1 MDIWILEFAVIIECS
16 ENEHKT
22 VSHKHQSARL
32 APSKATNLN
41 AKDQEQHHVIFYVT
55 SKIIFSDR
63 LKIWRIVNDIFML
76 NFVARSNKKIVSE
89 PSDPTEL
96 QILLLVTGMFQYFSQ
111 IPLEQ
116 PDFDSTEPQ
125 QQPVDGL

>member
-1 MDIWILEFAVIIECS
+1 MDIWILKLAVIVECS

-22 VSHKHQSARL
+22 VSHQHQSARL

-41 AKDQEQHHVIFYVT
+41 AQDQEQHYVIFYVT
-55 SKIIFSDR
+55 SKIIFADR
-63 LKIWRIVNDIFML
+63 LKIRRLVNDIFML
-76 NFVARSNKKIVSE
+76 NFVAGSDKKIVSE

-116 PDFDSTEPQ
+116 PDSNPTEP
-125 QQPVDGL
+125 

>member
-1 MDIWILEFAVIIECS
+1 MDIWILKLAVIVECS

-32 APSKATNLN
+32 ASSQATDIN
-41 AKDQEQHHVIFYVT
+41 AQDQEQHHVIFYVT

-63 LKIWRIVNDIFML
+63 LKIWLIVNDIFML
-76 NFVARSNKKIVSE
+76 NFVAGSDKKIVSE

-96 QILLLVTGMFQYFSQ
+96 QILLFVAGVFQYFSQ
-111 IPLEQ
+111 IPLKQ
-116 PDFDSTEPQ
+116 PDSNSTEPQ